1 VRQSEVVRQ
10 FDRPGPTQAEKTSA
24 TNHETH
30 VRLIRARRQTAWA
43 LGLLTLLRML
53 VGDRPAQAQDHA
65 PSSAT
70 ALSPEE
76 TARARQ
82 LFEAGVTHYEAG
94 RYIDALQQFQEAYRI
109 KPHPLVRVNIANCYD
124 KLDRPVEAIEN
135 FEAFLA
141 VPAGDAAQRDEVRAA
156 LKELQKRVGQVAFK
170 VTPDGARL
178 VIDDRDERRAPINE
192 PVRLSVGRHRVTISL
207 AGYETALRAVDV
219 KPQETET
226 LRVDL
231 ASLATSETLPL
242 AAAAAAAPEG
252 PETPATEGP
261 APSAQTP
268 APLPAP
274 EATSP
279 APRRAGLPN
288 SVWLAGGI
296 TIALAVTAIITGQ
309 LALAANR
316 EFDGNLDAVRNPQLN
331 EFQRAGA
338 WQRGVDA
345 ANRANG
351 LAATTDVLLGCAL
364 AGAGLTTYFLLS
376 QPDQPKRD
384 SSAHLSAAIS
394 PTGGRLQLQ
403 THF

>member
-10 FDRPGPTQAEKTSA
+10 FDRPSPTPAEKTSA

-53 VGDRPAQAQDHA
+53 VGARSAQAQDHA
-65 PSSAT
+65 PVT
-70 ALSPEE
+70 LTPEE

-82 LFEAGVTHYEAG
+82 LFETGVTQYEAG

-141 VPAGDAAQRDEVRAA
+141 VPAGDPAQRDEVRAA

-170 VTPDGARL
+170 VTPDGARV
-178 VIDDRDERRAPINE
+178 VIDDRDEHRAPISE
-192 PVRLSVGRHRVTISL
+192 PVRLSVGRHRVTVSL
-207 AGYETALRAVDV
+207 EGYETALRAVDV

-226 LRVDL
+226 LHVTL
-231 ASLATSETLPL
+231 ASLTAAEALPL
-242 AAAAAAAPEG
+242 AAAAAAAPG
-252 PETPATEGP
+252 TPATEGP
-261 APSAQTP
+261 APGAQTSPPP

-274 EATSP
+274 ETTNP

-316 EFDGNLDAVRNPQLN
+316 EFDGNLDAVHNPQLN

-376 QPDQPKRD
+376 RPDQPTRD
-384 SSAHLSAAIS
+384 TSAKLSAAIG

-403 THF
+403 SHF

>member
-1 VRQSEVVRQ
+1 
-10 FDRPGPTQAEKTSA
+10 
-24 TNHETH
+24 

-53 VGDRPAQAQDHA
+53 GGDQPAQAQDHA
-65 PSSAT
+65 PGPAT

-82 LFEAGVTHYEAG
+82 LFETGVSNYEAG

-141 VPAGDAAQRDEVRAA
+141 VPAGDPAQRDEVRAA

-170 VTPDGARL
+170 VTPAGARV
-178 VIDDRDERRAPINE
+178 VIDDRDEHRAPLDE
-192 PVRLSVGRHRVTISL
+192 PVRLSVGRHRVTVSL
-207 AGYETALRAVDV
+207 EGYETALRAVDV
-219 KPQETET
+219 RPQDTET
-226 LRVDL
+226 LHVDL
-231 ASLATSETLPL
+231 TSLAAPETLPL
-242 AAAAAAAPEG
+242 AAAAVAAPAATAAA
-252 PETPATEGP
+252 ATAGP
-261 APSAQTP
+261 APSAQSSPPP
-268 APLPAP
+268 APLPAA
-274 EATSP
+274 ETTSP

-316 EFDGNLDAVRNPQLN
+316 EFDGNLEAVHNPQLN
-331 EFQRAGA
+331 EAQRAGA

-376 QPDQPKRD
+376 QPDTSKRD
-384 SSAHLSAAIS
+384 SGALLSAAIS

-403 THF
+403 SHF

>member
-1 VRQSEVVRQ
+1 MV
-10 FDRPGPTQAEKTSA
+10 G
-24 TNHETH
+24 
-30 VRLIRARRQTAWA
+30 
-43 LGLLTLLRML
+43 
-53 VGDRPAQAQDHA
+53 GDRPAQAQDHA
-65 PSSAT
+65 PGPAT

-82 LFEAGVTHYEAG
+82 LFETGVSNYEAG
-94 RYIDALQQFQEAYRI
+94 RYIEALQQFQEAYRI

-141 VPAGDAAQRDEVRAA
+141 VPAGDPAQRDEVRAA

-170 VTPDGARL
+170 VTPAGARV
-178 VIDDRDERRAPINE
+178 VIDDRDEHRAPLDE
-192 PVRLSVGRHRVTISL
+192 PLRLSVGRHRVTVSFE
-207 AGYETALRAVDV
+207 GYETALRAVDV
-219 KPQETET
+219 RPQDTET
-226 LRVDL
+226 LHVDL
-231 ASLATSETLPL
+231 TSLAASETLPL
-242 AAAAAAAPEG
+242 AAAAVAG
-252 PETPATEGP
+252 TPETAGP
-261 APSAQTP
+261 APSAQASPPP
-268 APLPAP
+268 APPPAP
-274 EATSP
+274 ETTSP

-316 EFDGNLDAVRNPQLN
+316 EFDGNLEAVHNPQLN
-331 EFQRAGA
+331 EAQRAGA

-345 ANRANG
+345 ADRANG

-376 QPDQPKRD
+376 QPDQPTRD
-384 SSAHLSAAIS
+384 SSAHLSAAIG

-403 THF
+403 SHF